1 MHLYLKNLHI
11 YLTVFD
17 ILLKYTETK
26 DWLQSFC
33 TVLPQRKGAQ
43 AKVAG
48 ETSSR
53 SETKTSDGCV
63 SGCVS
68 GDESDTGPE
77 DSSVSNII
85 QCNDSLNDNSTISV
99 DDGKTREQLSN
110 VSVKDQVES
119 TDLSSDVSKS

>member
-1 MHLYLKNLHI
+1 MHLYLNSLHI

-33 TVLPQRKGAQ
+33 AVLPQRKGAQ

-48 ETSSR
+48 ETNSR

-68 GDESDTGPE
+68 DDESDTGPE
-77 DSSVSNII
+77 DSSLSNII
-85 QCNDSLNDNSTISV
+85 QCNDSVNDDSTTSV

-119 TDLSSDVSKS
+119 TDISSDVSKS